1 MKNGMIAVAHICT
14 LCMTVGIF
22 CLLGMS
28 GVLSNQTMVCK
39 PVPTCITAGIC
50 LIIFVIKGVMKRFM
64 ENKAREE
71 AYFHTFEY

>member
-1 MKNGMIAVAHICT
+1 MKKGMMLVSRICT
-14 LCMTVGIF
+14 ICMALGIF
-22 CLLGMS
+22 CLLAMS
-28 GVLSNQTMVCK
+28 GVLSNQTMACR

-50 LIIFVIKGVMKRFM
+50 LIIFVIKGGVKRLM